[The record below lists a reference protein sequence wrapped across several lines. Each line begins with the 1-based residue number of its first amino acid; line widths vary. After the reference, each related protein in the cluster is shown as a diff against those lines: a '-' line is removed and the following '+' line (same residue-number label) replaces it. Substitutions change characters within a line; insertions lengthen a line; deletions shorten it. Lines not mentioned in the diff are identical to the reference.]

1 MEPHLTE
8 VWSFIVSV
16 PMSISIITMV
26 EVSSIV
32 MSVEIVEVMII
43 VVWHRVWQVVDSEW
57 GIDSSE
63 WGVKFLV
70 KHVVIRW

>member
-1 MEPHLTE
+1 M
-8 VWSFIVSV
+8 WSFIVSV
-16 PMSISIITMV
+16 PMSISIVTVV
-26 EVSSIV
+26 EVSSV
-32 MSVEIVEVMII
+32 MMSVEIVVVMII
-43 VVWHRVWQVVDSEW
+43 VVWQVVDSEW

>member
-1 MEPHLTE
+1 M
-8 VWSFIVSV
+8 WSFIVSV
-16 PMSISIITMV
+16 PMSISIITVV
-26 EVSSIV
+26 EVSSV
-32 MSVEIVEVMII
+32 MMSVEIVVVMII
-43 VVWHRVWQVVDSEW
+43 MVWHRVWQVVDSEW